1 MSDTKTLNE
10 QCKEIEENNI
20 MGKSRNL
27 FKKVRNVKGTFDA
40 RMGMIMDR
48 GGKEIT
54 ETEEINKRW

>member
-1 MSDTKTLNE
+1 
-10 QCKEIEENNI
+10 

-27 FKKVRNVKGTFDA
+27 FKKIRNVKGTFDA